1 MASTNE
7 LGERWLRDVAIELA
21 AEWPHGPTP
30 DPEGF
35 RIHIGGAPGTRG
47 SKSDL
52 GWYCPGAM
60 AADGVPTIFVSP
72 RPDDPIVVAGI
83 LAHEMAHHSDHLQ
96 GKSGHGPSFG
106 AIARALGLTGPLTA
120 TTVGEN
126 LAGRLNAII
135 EAIGPYPH
143 AAIDPDARKKQGTRM
158 IKYQCPRCS
167 AIFRCSRSTPRPLC
181 DGGPSH
187 HMTTACETEGD
198 TDSD

>member
-1 MASTNE
+1 MTSTNE

-30 DPEGF
+30 DPETF
-35 RIHIGGAPGTRG
+35 RVHIGGAPGTRG
-47 SKSDL
+47 SKTDL

-60 AADGVPTIFVSP
+60 ARDGIPTIFVSP
-72 RPDDPIVVAGI
+72 RPDDPLTVAGI

-96 GKSGHGPSFG
+96 GKRGHGPSFG
-106 AIARALGLTGPLTA
+106 AIARALGLAGPLTA
-120 TTVGEN
+120 TTPSED

-135 EAIGPYPH
+135 AAIGPYPH

-158 IKYQCPRCS
+158 IKYQCPRCA

-187 HMTTACETEGD
+187 HITTACETEGD